1 MKISAVT
8 EDQIIVI
15 DGRPAFMA
23 HIGGYHMTNG
33 EWAVH
38 FNTAT
43 GMGEI
48 EYIDNRP
55 NQFIDEAFFNQHF
68 AWLQTEHQRYLEH
81 EAEAAAQA
89 LEQENGSENPIDDG
103 SGNPAN
109 PTN

>member
-8 EDQIIVI
+8 EDQVIVI
-15 DGRPAFMA
+15 DGSAAFMA
-23 HIGGYHMTNG
+23 DIGGYHMTNG

-38 FNTAT
+38 FDTTT
-43 GMGEI
+43 GYGEI

-68 AWLQTEHQRYLEH
+68 AWLQAEHQRYLDH
-81 EAEAAAQA
+81 IAQLEAEN
-89 LEQENGSENPIDDG
+89 ESENTGDDG
-103 SGNPAN
+103 SGSPAT